1 MKLYLHLVWKVE
13 LNLHKIQIF
22 ILYTDMIPSINILT
36 IKLLPHSHRLALSA
50 HSIKR
55 LQI

>member
-36 IKLLPHSHRLALSA
+36 IKLLPHSHLALSA